1 MEGEHVLKI
10 HIEKAY
16 SFVEFEVTADISN
29 GNGLPNAEE
38 LLKIYDLLPEKDTQ
52 PIGANGLRQTPE
64 SAAKNAAK
72 GGIRREPPATAN
84 QRRVLERYGE
94 WEEGM
99 TKAEASR
106 ILSELG
112 I

>member
-10 HIEKAY
+10 HIEKDY
-16 SFVEFEVTADISN
+16 SFVEFEARADLST
-29 GNGLPNAEE
+29 GNGLPNTEE
-38 LLKIYDLLPEKDTQ
+38 ILKLYDLLPGKSTQ
-52 PIGANGLRQTPE
+52 PIGANGLRQTPG
-64 SAAKNAAK
+64 SAERNAAK
-72 GGIRREPPATAN
+72 GVKRREPPATAN
-84 QRRVLERYGE
+84 QKRVLEKYGE

-99 TKAEASR
+99 TKAEASQ

>member
-10 HIEKAY
+10 HIEKDY
-16 SFVEFEVTADISN
+16 SFVEFEVSADLSTS
-29 GNGLPNAEE
+29 NGLPDAEE
-38 LLKIYDLLPEKDTQ
+38 LRKLFDLIPGKDTQ
-52 PIGANGLRQTPE
+52 PIGRNGLRETPE
-64 SAAKNAAK
+64 SAARNVAK
-72 GGIRREPPATAN
+72 GVKHREPPATAN
-84 QRRVLERYGE
+84 QKRVLEKYGE

-99 TKAEASR
+99 TKAKASR